1 MGSLAQEFPQV
12 LLQVLHGDWG
22 HGSCCPAL
30 WPLLGH
36 TSVIW
41 AGGTFRRMGGGAVSQ
56 HSYQTCFPILTPT
69 ADHLPLN

>member
-22 HGSCCPAL
+22 HGSCCPDSGPSWDIRL
-30 WPLLGH
+30 SSGQEVPSEGW
-36 TSVIW
+36 
-41 AGGTFRRMGGGAVSQ
+41 GGGAVSQ
-56 HSYQTCFPILTPT
+56 HSYQTWFPILTPT